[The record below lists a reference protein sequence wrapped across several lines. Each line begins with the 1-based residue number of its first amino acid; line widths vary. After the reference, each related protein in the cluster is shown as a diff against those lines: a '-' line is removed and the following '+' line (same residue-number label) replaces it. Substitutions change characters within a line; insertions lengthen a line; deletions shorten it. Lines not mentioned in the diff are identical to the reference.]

1 MKGIVFLF
9 LVLAFLAC
17 LVVFIEANPRVKRW
31 HSHSHSHSH
40 SHEWHHHHHD
50 HGGWG
55 GYQPYYQQQYYPQ
68 QQYYYQQQ
76 RPWGWGK

>member
-40 SHEWHHHHHD
+40 SHEWHHHHH

-55 GYQPYYQQQYYPQ
+55 GHQQQYYP
-68 QQYYYQQQ
+68 QQQ